1 MEHVSTGNMYL
12 DRELGGGLPVGTVT
26 ALVSSP
32 ACQCNPLFYELM
44 GEGKWLYVSTYRS
57 EKVIR
62 RELEG
67 VLMADVRIEHVG
79 TDRPV
84 RNTHTVLE
92 DIDESRNVL
101 IDTLNPLE
109 TVDRERRYVR
119 LLNALK
125 EYLYDSGSVALV
137 HTTTHGDSPPQREV
151 TLTVADVVLELDT
164 VVDESSVENHLLVS
178 KFRGK
183 DPVDE
188 IIKLDL
194 GQQLGVDT
202 SRNIA

>member
-1 MEHVSTGNMYL
+1 MEHVSTGNVYL
-12 DRELGGGLPVGTVT
+12 DRELSGGLPVGTVT

-32 ACQCNPLFYELM
+32 ACQCSPLFYELM

-57 EKVIR
+57 EEVVR
-62 RELEG
+62 RELENI
-67 VLMADVRIEHVG
+67 LMGDVRIEHVG

-84 RNTHTVLE
+84 RKTHSVLE
-92 DIDESRNVL
+92 DIEESRNVL

-109 TVDRERRYVR
+109 STDRERRYVR
-119 LLNALK
+119 LINALK
-125 EYLYDSGSVALV
+125 EYLLDSESVAV
-137 HTTTHGDSPPQREV
+137 MHTTTHGDTPTQREV
-151 TLTVADVVLELDT
+151 TLTVADVVLELDI
-164 VVDESSVENHLLVS
+164 VVEESTVENHLLVS

-183 DPVDE
+183 DPLDE